1 MPGISVGS
9 VYHMPDT
16 VSSILYA
23 FSFNSHN
30 KLSILFLEIIKL
42 SLIKL
47 SSFPKDMTSEWSS

>member
-1 MPGISVGS
+1 MPGISLGS

-42 SLIKL
+42 SLIKVKQF
-47 SSFPKDMTSEWSS
+47 SQAYD